1 MVRTLTFH
9 TKPRDTP
16 LRDVPINFPEYDPA
30 ELYLHMMENKKKL
43 KPNLPLLPPPPR
55 RPISKI
61 VKYTK
66 ERDED
71 VIIERPHQ
79 GQPVHS
85 ERGDN
90 SNRRSER
97 RLKRKEK
104 RRAEIKFEE
113 HDDIVLDQL
122 AEDGQEEE
130 IRAARHDYLPDDED
144 IDEQDVEE
152 EEEDEYAHLP
162 PEEREHAEKKDLL
175 WGFRKLKKKYKN
187 STVPIPEFSEHSDL
201 RTMRTAYEQT
211 VQEINIDVN
220 VEQYRTYLMGG
231 SMAMELCA
239 GTLGF
244 DLTGF
249 TAHQNSILDKYNH
262 LLVELGEKNSSTWMS
277 NLPVEFRLLG
287 MILIQAA
294 FFYAAKL
301 AEKKYGS
308 DAAAAL
314 RTFTGQPVKPAEE
327 EKTSPS
333 QKRKKKMRGPTRR
346 KRVDISSE
354 FSSDED

>member
-1 MVRTLTFH
+1 MVRSYIFH
-9 TKPRDTP
+9 AKPRDTP
-16 LRDVPINFPEYDPA
+16 LKDVPINFPEYDPG
-30 ELYLHMMENKKKL
+30 ELYLHMIENKKKL
-43 KPNLPLLPPPPR
+43 KPNLPLLPPPSRKPLTR
-55 RPISKI
+55 AI
-61 VKYTK
+61 KYTK
-66 ERDED
+66 ERDEN
-71 VIIERPHQ
+71 VVIERPEQEHREQ
-79 GQPVHS
+79 RP
-85 ERGDN
+85 DN
-90 SNRRSER
+90 YNRRSER
-97 RLKRKEK
+97 RSRRKERK
-104 RRAEIKFEE
+104 KSAIRFEE
-113 HDDIVLDQL
+113 HDDIVLEQL

-130 IRAARHDYLPDDED
+130 IRAARNDYLPDDE
-144 IDEQDVEE
+144 EE
-152 EEEDEYAHLP
+152 IEDQEGEDEEDEYAHLP
-162 PEEREHAEKKDLL
+162 PEEREHAERKDLL
-175 WGFRKLKKKYKN
+175 WGFRKLKKQYKN

-239 GTLGF
+239 GMLGF

-249 TAHQNSILDKYNH
+249 TSHQHAILDKYNH
-262 LLVELGEKNSSTWMS
+262 LLVELGEKSSNTWMS

-314 RTFTGQPVKPAEE
+314 RTFTGQPTEPVEE
-327 EKTSPS
+327 EKKTNT
-333 QKRKKKMRGPTRR
+333 KRKKRMRGPTRR
-346 KRVDISSE
+346 KREDISSDL
-354 FSSDED
+354 SSDGE